1 MVARRNFFPDY
12 DYLHSVFEIKDGML
26 YNKAQRNSRVK
37 VGQLTGSNS
46 GLYSL
51 VFLNGIPWQVHR
63 ILFFMVHKFNPI
75 NVDHIDGNKQN
86 NHIDNLRAAT
96 VSQNCA
102 NKGLTKANKSGVKG
116 IHWAKTSSKWNA
128 CMKINGKSRNLGY
141 FADLE
146 DAKEFI
152 GLAREM
158 VFQEFANHG

>member
-26 YNKAQRNSRVK
+26 YNKVQRNSRVK

-46 GLYSL
+46 GAYSL
-51 VFLNGIPWQVHR
+51 VFLNAIPWQVHR

-75 NVDHIDGNKQN
+75 TVDHIDGNKQN

-96 VSQNCA
+96 SSQNCA
-102 NKGLTKANKSGVKG
+102 NQFRTKANKSGVKG
-116 IHWAKTSSKWNA
+116 VSWAKKSNKWNA
-128 CMKINGKSRNLGY
+128 CMKIKGKTRNLGY

-152 GLAREM
+152 ELAREM